1 MLDQEQRREIK
12 RRLTERLAELLADIR
27 RELRKCDDETYQ
39 QLAGRVTDSGEQS
52 VADLLMDV
60 NLAEITR
67 DVREVRDIEAALLRL
82 AIGRYGSCV
91 DCDELIDAN
100 RLDRH
105 AAAARCY
112 RCQQAFE
119 NRDRKAHHRSM

>member
-52 VADLLMDV
+52 VADLLVDV
-60 NLAEITR
+60 NLAEI
-67 DVREVRDIEAALLRL
+67 RL
-82 AIGRYGSCV
+82 
-91 DCDELIDAN
+91 
-100 RLDRH
+100 
-105 AAAARCY
+105 
-112 RCQQAFE
+112 
-119 NRDRKAHHRSM
+119 